1 MSGSLEGSRVQLHL
15 VLKDGVSV
23 ASARGHQFSDGLL
36 NHTSMGGNAQDTVS
50 LDDDISERTV
60 LGLVILAHLV
70 HFTDFLN
77 AGEELISWAADI
89 WLEVGKPEDLGVQ
102 VWKAVNDLLNQVV
115 VDDVL
120 EVNGVKLVGP
130 WVEHGEALVLDV
142 LVSEGGDIL
151 ADEVVVGL
159 VSLDWVD
166 QVVWN
171 HALLLVSQEGGHG
184 LDAGRTVEV
193 LALNQL
199 VEVGDQLVSSRNSK
213 GLKDSQEHLLQTLEV
228 PVLVNTG
235 VDDSGEEDLLGL
247 VGKQVPQVVHVVDLV
262 SVVKVVSAPLG
273 K

>member
-1 MSGSLEGSRVQLHL
+1 
-15 VLKDGVSV
+15 
-23 ASARGHQFSDGLL
+23 
-36 NHTSMGGNAQDTVS
+36 MGGNAQDTVS

-102 VWKAVNDLLNQVV
+102 VWEPVNDLLNQVV

-130 WVEHGEALVLDV
+130 WVEHSEALVLDV